1 MCILEDRAIKAL
13 IGFLELPL
21 CRFLWPTLTFMQV
34 ISDLLC
40 VCLGFY
46 IRLQSYL
53 KVVFIEGVLH
63 FPLILSR

>member
-1 MCILEDRAIKAL
+1 M
-13 IGFLELPL
+13 
-21 CRFLWPTLTFMQV
+21 TY
-34 ISDLLC
+34 SDFYAGLLC

-53 KVVFIEGVLH
+53 KVVVIEGVLH